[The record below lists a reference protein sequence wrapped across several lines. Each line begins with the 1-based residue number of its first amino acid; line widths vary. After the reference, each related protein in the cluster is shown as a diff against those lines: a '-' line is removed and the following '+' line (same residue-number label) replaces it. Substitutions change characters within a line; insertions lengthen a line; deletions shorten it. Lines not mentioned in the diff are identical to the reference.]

1 MPIAHLCLLIACLL
15 PIVCAGL
22 AKSRG
27 YGKRRRDGGYDN
39 HNPRTWAESLEG
51 WAARANAAQANSF
64 EALPLFIAAVLVA
77 GQHQA
82 DPVRIDQLAM
92 AFIAC
97 RVAYIAAYL
106 GNKAM
111 LRSTIWAVGLGV
123 CVAMFFVR

>member
-1 MPIAHLCLLIACLL
+1 MSIAHICLLIACLL

-39 HNPRTWAESLEG
+39 HNPRAWAQSLEG
-51 WAARANAAQANSF
+51 WAARANAAQSNSF

-82 DPVRIDQLAM
+82 DPARIDQLAL

>member
-1 MPIAHLCLLIACLL
+1 MSIAHLCLLIACLL

-39 HNPRTWAESLEG
+39 HNPRAWAESLEG

-82 DPVRIDQLAM
+82 DPARIDQLAM

>member
-1 MPIAHLCLLIACLL
+1 MTIAHTCLLIACLL

-39 HNPRTWAESLEG
+39 HNPRAWAESLEG

-82 DPVRIDQLAM
+82 DPARVAQLAL

-106 GNKAM
+106 GDKAM

>member
-1 MPIAHLCLLIACLL
+1 MANAAVMVAMTTTTRAP
-15 PIVCAGL
+15 G
-22 AKSRG
+22 
-27 YGKRRRDGGYDN
+27 
-39 HNPRTWAESLEG
+39 AESLRAG
-51 WAARANAAQANSF
+51 RRANAAQANSF

-82 DPVRIDQLAM
+82 DPARVDQLAL

-106 GNKAM
+106 GDKAM

>member
-1 MPIAHLCLLIACLL
+1 MSAAHTCVLIACLL

-22 AKSRG
+22 AKSKG

-39 HNPRTWAESLEG
+39 HNPRAWAESLEG
-51 WAARANAAQANSF
+51 WSARANAAQANSF

-77 GQHQA
+77 GQQQA
-82 DPVRIDQLAM
+82 DPARIDQLAM

-106 GNKAM
+106 GDKAT
-111 LRSTIWAVGLGV
+111 LRSVIWALGLGV

>member
-97 RVAYIAAYL
+97 QVAYIAAYL